1 MIAEIIGPSGKV
13 HYRRPENDPLVDE
26 ARKTPGYSVRLV
38 ETREEKNDREI
49 AAGIRCSGLCNDG
62 RPCNC

>member
-1 MIAEIIGPSGKV
+1 MIAEIIGPGGKV

-38 ETREEKNDREI
+38 ETREEKKQQEFV
-49 AAGIRCSGLCNDG
+49 AAASAMMAARAIVNR
-62 RPCNC
+62 